1 MEETYYTA
9 FQAGEVPVSV
19 QGLLQPESD
28 CCRMSYKPPLL
39 AMLMA
44 PFILLYIKILDL
56 IEWIKKNRNDKN
68 R

>member
-1 MEETYYTA
+1 MEEPYYTA
-9 FQAGEVPVSV
+9 FQAGEEPEP
-19 QGLLQPESD
+19 GMFQPESD

-44 PFILLYIKILDL
+44 PFILLYIKILDF
-56 IEWIKKNRNDKN
+56 IEWIKKNRNDKT

>member
-1 MEETYYTA
+1 
-9 FQAGEVPVSV
+9 
-19 QGLLQPESD
+19 
-28 CCRMSYKPPLL
+28 MSYKPPLL

-56 IEWIKKNRNDKN
+56 IEWIKKNRNDKK